1 MGIFNQDPT
10 VNRCPL
16 NAAAI
21 QDALNDRTKNA
32 LSCHATEE
40 QLEEKISDV
49 LQSIYYGVKAGG
61 APFDRKWRIDV
72 GEFGVKYLPD
82 VFYGQPQNT
91 LAKQSI
97 ISEHSRILSYV
108 KKRFEEAGFIYEDDE
123 YSSGQVTTIYLSL
136 PYDFD
141 EAYEWLKAQQVFAKT
156 IASNLVP
163 VVPMSHPT
171 PLLYVPSILDCTTP
185 NDIQPD
191 IVTDSAPRRK

>member
-1 MGIFNQDPT
+1 MSIFNQND
-10 VNRCPL
+10 NLDRCPIT
-16 NAAAI
+16 AAAI

-32 LSCHATEE
+32 LSCQATEE
-40 QLEEKISDV
+40 QLEEKISDI

-72 GEFGVKYLPD
+72 REFGVKYLPD
-82 VFYGQPQNT
+82 VFYGQPQNS

-123 YSSGQVTTIYLSL
+123 SSSGQVNTIYLSL

-163 VVPMSHPT
+163 VVPMSPPT
-171 PLLYVPSILDCTTP
+171 PLLYIPNILSCT
-185 NDIQPD
+185 
-191 IVTDSAPRRK
+191 APR

>member
-1 MGIFNQDPT
+1 MSIFNQND
-10 VNRCPL
+10 NLDRCPIT
-16 NAAAI
+16 AAVI
-21 QDALNDRTKNA
+21 QDALKDRTKNA

-82 VFYGQPQNT
+82 VFYGQPQNS

-123 YSSGQVTTIYLSL
+123 FSSGQVNTIYLSL

-141 EAYEWLKAQQVFAKT
+141 EACEWPKAQQVFAHT
-156 IASNLVP
+156 IAANLVP
-163 VVPMSHPT
+163 VVPMSPPT
-171 PLLYVPSILDCTTP
+171 PLLYVPNILSCDSVESEDDGAVDCGP
-185 NDIQPD
+185 YI
-191 IVTDSAPRRK
+191 K

>member
-10 VNRCPL
+10 INRCPL

-40 QLEEKISDV
+40 QLEEKISDI

-72 GEFGVKYLPD
+72 REFGIKYLPD
-82 VFYGQPQNT
+82 VFYVQPQNAPI
-91 LAKQSI
+91 L
-97 ISEHSRILSYV
+97 SEHSRILSYV

-123 YSSGQVTTIYLSL
+123 SARGQITTIYLSL

-141 EAYEWLKAQQVFAKT
+141 ESYEWLKAQQVFAKT

-163 VVPMSHPT
+163 IVPMAPPS
-171 PLLYVPSILDCTTP
+171 PLLYVPNILSCDALDDTARYY
-185 NDIQPD
+185 N
-191 IVTDSAPRRK
+191 